1 MVENTMLRRT
11 NHIILGFLTALMLVL
26 IAGCGP
32 DSTGTVTDREG
43 TVYQTFKIGDQWW
56 MAENLRVTI

>member
-11 NHIILGFLTALMLVL
+11 NHVILGFLTSLMLVL

-32 DSTGTVTDREG
+32 DSTGTVTDRESN
-43 TVYQTFKIGDQWW
+43 VYQSIKIGDQWW